1 MAEVPSETPSLDA
14 RARLLK
20 AAEARFRRFGFK
32 RTTVEDITLDAGTGK
47 GSLYLHFPSKQAIYL
62 AVVEASLEA
71 FVEKATAAVR
81 GAGDAPQRL
90 RRLVE
95 VTAEHYGN
103 DELLHASL
111 FGGDELVEG
120 EVSRRAA
127 ALQRTRM
134 RALLAEALR
143 AGQREGSV
151 RTTID
156 ADTAAAVLF
165 EIGWAVVRAELEGE
179 GDLPLAVALHSL
191 NEIVGLGL
199 LARAGGGV
207 D

>member
-1 MAEVPSETPSLDA
+1 MAGVSSLEQEP

-32 RTTVEDITLDAGTGK
+32 RTTIEDITLDAGTGK
-47 GSLYLHFPSKQAIYL
+47 GSLYIHFPSKQAIYL
-62 AVVEASLEA
+62 AVVEASLET
-71 FVEKATAAVR
+71 FIEKATAAVR

-151 RTTID
+151 RNTID

-179 GDLPLAVALHSL
+179 GDLPLDVALHSL

-199 LARAGGGV
+199 LARGSGGT
-207 D
+207 